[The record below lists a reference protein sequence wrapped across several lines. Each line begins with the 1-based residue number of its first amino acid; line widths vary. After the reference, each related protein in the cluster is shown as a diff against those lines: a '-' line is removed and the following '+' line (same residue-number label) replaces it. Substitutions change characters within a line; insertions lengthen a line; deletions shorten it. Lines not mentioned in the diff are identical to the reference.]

1 MSIKKNNNMLVKDLM
16 LLPDQFPV
24 VNDTVILK
32 EALEKM
38 NKFQLGIACII
49 DNNKKLIGVLTDGDI
64 RRKLLIV
71 QKPFSAFLVDDV
83 LIHSIQS
90 PVTVLSED
98 SLVFSIKIMGEK
110 QIWDLPVTNNEGI
123 LVGLLHLHPVVK
135 SLLNNNY

>member
-98 SLVFSIKIMGEK
+98 SLVFSISKA
-110 QIWDLPVTNNEGI
+110 VTSSI
-123 LVGLLHLHPVVK
+123 
-135 SLLNNNY
+135 SLGSAPCQAISKNPKLS